1 MTHTVII
8 TEVLKRVVKVDAA
21 SPGEAFADVR
31 EKWDDN
37 RIELNENDFISVKF
51 EHASNY

>member
-8 TEVLKRVVKVDAA
+8 TETLKRIVKVDAN
-21 SPGEAFADVR
+21 SSGEAFADVR

-37 RIELNENDFISVKF
+37 HIELGENDFISVKF
-51 EHASNY
+51 EHVPNY